1 MSDSFQMLVDADVTV
16 DGARATS
23 RAVFAEFRKRGM
35 ITGKA
40 NADCVLG
47 GKGYQPGPSIPRLYP
62 CRKSE
67 GRFWELETCG
77 VEVKVGRGF
86 NVEAL
91 GEACERLACPCCG
104 SEIPPF
110 DDDFD
115 SAMSVAVREWL
126 DGSGRGLVRCPQ
138 CSKKSAV
145 TKWQCTPPLGFGNLS
160 SRFWNWPPFDVPAWK
175 IEIPDLVQEI
185 TGHTIVVTYGH
196 V

>member
-16 DGARATS
+16 AGARDTS
-23 RAVFAEFRKRGM
+23 RAVLAEFRKRGM

-40 NADCVLG
+40 NGDCVLG
-47 GKGYQPGPSIPRLYP
+47 GKGYQPGPSIPGLYAS
-62 CRKSE
+62 RKNE
-67 GRFWELETCG
+67 IRFWELQTCG

-91 GEACERLACPCCG
+91 GQACEGLACPCCG
-104 SEIPPF
+104 SHILPF

-126 DGSGRGLVRCPQ
+126 DRSGRALVRCPQ

-160 SRFWNWPPFDVPAWK
+160 FRFWNWPPFDVPAWK
-175 IEIPDLVQEI
+175 IEIPDLVQKL
-185 TGHTIVVTYGH
+185 TGHTIVVTEGH